1 MEIQY
6 FIPLW
11 GNDHLP
17 LPEFFKKIKDAGYD
31 GVEMNIPFDK
41 RFTDELQN
49 LLAVNNLLLIA
60 QQWLPPKKETAD
72 EYISGMV
79 EYLRH
84 LASFQPLF
92 INSHTGKDFF
102 SFDNNYRIIEE
113 AELVSKETG
122 IRIYHE
128 THRGRCLY
136 SAPMSKLYFK
146 QLSELKITADFSHWC
161 CVSESLLEGQ
171 EETVDEAI
179 SRTRYIHARVGYSQ
193 GAQVNHPFAPENKEA
208 LEKHL
213 GWWQKIVDYQ
223 KSLGVITFPITT
235 EFGPSPYLQT
245 LPFTNQ
251 VVADLWIINLEM
263 MHFLKQKLKI

>member
-6 FIPLW
+6 FMPLW

-17 LPEFFKKIKDAGYD
+17 LSEFFKKIKDAGYD

-41 RFTDELQN
+41 SFADELQN

-60 QQWLPPKKETAD
+60 QQWLAPKKETVD
-72 EYISGMV
+72 EYIARMV

-84 LASFQPLF
+84 LVSFQPYF

-102 SFDNNYRIIEE
+102 SFDNNCRIIEE

-122 IRIYHE
+122 VSIYHE

-136 SAPMSKLYFK
+136 SAPMSKLYFE
-146 QLSELKITADFSHWC
+146 QLPELKITADFSHWC

-171 EETVDEAI
+171 ENVVDEAI
-179 SRTRYIHARVGYSQ
+179 QRTRFIHARVGNSQ
-193 GAQVNHPFAPENKEA
+193 SPQVNHPFAPENKKD
-208 LEKHL
+208 LENHL
-213 GWWQKIVDYQ
+213 EWWQKIIDNQ
-223 KSLGVITFPITT
+223 KLLGAKTFPITT

-245 LPFTNQ
+245 LPFTKQ
-251 VVADLWIINLEM
+251 VVADLWNINLGM
-263 MHFLKQKLKI
+263 MHFLKRQIKT